1 MKKFEEYRNLYE
13 KATQE
18 RPDIFKM
25 NTGIAMIKHMSW
37 CDKDYTVS
45 INRVLSKFPTK
56 EEAEKFIF
64 SQGYIIPCP
73 SLLGYE
79 RKFMNAEIRIEYEK
93 AQQTIE
99 EIETATV
106 ELTNIIFDIVKSTG
120 KKTYIRYGLI
130 PESGKSYNFRENI
143 SENGVSCFEAYKLGK
158 DYIIDVAGG
167 YFTFV
172 GYAGSKTAYEITGE
186 ELLGKGSDGEPLLKD
201 AKIIKK
207 IRKTNGIY
215 DIKSWIPTVF
225 EKEEN

>member
-25 NTGIAMIKHMSW
+25 NTGVAEIIHDW
-37 CDKDYTVS
+37 NDKDYTVS
-45 INRVLSKFPTK
+45 INKIRSKFATK
-56 EEAEKFIF
+56 EEAEAFVFAK
-64 SQGYIIPCP
+64 GYNIHRPC
-73 SLLGYE
+73 LAGW
-79 RKFMNAEIRIEYEK
+79 RKEYMNPEIRAEYEK

-99 EIETATV
+99 EIKTATV

-143 SENGVSCFEAYKLGK
+143 SENGVSCFEAYKFGK

-167 YFTFV
+167 YFTFL
-172 GYAGSKTAYEITGE
+172 GYADSKTVYEITGE
-186 ELLGKGSDGEPLLKD
+186 ELSEKGSDGEPLLKD

-207 IRKTNGIY
+207 IRKTNRIY

>member
-1 MKKFEEYRNLYE
+1 MKRFERYRNLYE
-13 KATQE
+13 KATQK
-18 RPDIFKM
+18 RPDIFEM
-25 NTGIAMIKHMSW
+25 NTGEAVITHFPW
-37 CDKDYTVS
+37 RKDEYTVS
-45 INRVLSKFPTK
+45 INKVYSTFATR

-64 SQGYIIPCP
+64 SKGYIIPCP
-73 SLLGYE
+73 SLSGYE

-99 EIETATV
+99 EIKAATA
-106 ELTNIIFDIVKSTG
+106 ELTDIVFDIVKSTG

-143 SENGVSCFEAYKLGK
+143 SEIGVSCFEAYKLGK

-167 YFTFV
+167 YFTFL

-186 ELLGKGSDGEPLLKD
+186 ELLEKGSDGEPLLKD
-201 AKIIKK
+201 ATIIKK
-207 IRKTNGIY
+207 IRKTNRIY